1 MEVTER
7 THLLSPQQRRLRN
20 RQEVIDAI
28 LAAAREIM
36 RRDGVAALNLNEVAR
51 LVGMQTPSLY
61 KYFPSKFA
69 LYEALF
75 RMALRLF
82 RESEE
87 QIWNTS
93 QPIWERIEAWFETR
107 LRLVQEHPDL
117 YHLFLDNPVPGFL
130 PSPESLEEVRKIRA
144 PGVQAITE
152 AMDAGLIATHLT
164 PDRVLDL
171 LLAMRRGI
179 IAEHLGKETHLP
191 VGDER
196 FRSLIPEVLAL
207 LKAAWA
213 PQERNAE
220 LPAHATMVLP
230 APESEPGRSRMTDLE
245 A

>member
-1 MEVTER
+1 MGVTKR
-7 THLLSPQQRRLRN
+7 AHLLSPQQRRLRN

-87 QIWNTS
+87 QIWKTS

-130 PSPESLEEVRKIRA
+130 PSPENLEEARKIRT
-144 PGVQAITE
+144 PGVQAIME

-213 PQERNAE
+213 PSARNAE
-220 LPAHATMVLP
+220 RARACHTGDAC
-230 APESEPGRSRMTDLE
+230 PGE
-245 A
+245 

>member
-1 MEVTER
+1 MEVDSR

-20 RQEVIDAI
+20 RQEVMNAI

-61 KYFPSKFA
+61 KYFPNKFA

-75 RMALRLF
+75 RMALSLF

-87 QIWNTS
+87 QIWKTS

-130 PSPESLEEVRKIRA
+130 PSPESLEEVRKIRT

-171 LLAMRRGI
+171 MLAMRRGI

-213 PQERNAE
+213 PQARNAE
-220 LPAHATMVLP
+220 RARACHTGDA
-230 APESEPGRSRMTDLE
+230 SPGE
-245 A
+245 

>member
-130 PSPESLEEVRKIRA
+130 PSPENLEEARKIRT
-144 PGVQAITE
+144 PGVQAIME

-179 IAEHLGKETHLP
+179 LAEHLGKETHLP

-213 PQERNAE
+213 PSARNAE
-220 LPAHATMVLP
+220 LPERATKVLP
-230 APESEPGRSRMTDLE
+230 SKDE
-245 A
+245 

>member
-1 MEVTER
+1 M
-7 THLLSPQQRRLRN
+7 N
-20 RQEVIDAI
+20 AI

-61 KYFPSKFA
+61 KYFPNKFA

-75 RMALRLF
+75 RMALSLF

-87 QIWNTS
+87 QIWKTS

-130 PSPESLEEVRKIRA
+130 PSPESLEEVRKIRT

-171 LLAMRRGI
+171 MLAMRRGI

-213 PQERNAE
+213 PQARNAE
-220 LPAHATMVLP
+220 RARACHTGDA
-230 APESEPGRSRMTDLE
+230 SPGE
-245 A
+245 

>member
-7 THLLSPQQRRLRN
+7 THLLSP
-20 RQEVIDAI
+20 
-28 LAAAREIM
+28 
-36 RRDGVAALNLNEVAR
+36 
-51 LVGMQTPSLY
+51 TPSLY

-87 QIWNTS
+87 HIWNTS

-130 PSPESLEEVRKIRA
+130 PSPESLEEVRKIRT

-179 IAEHLGKETHLP
+179 LAEHLGKETHLP

-196 FRSLIPEVLAL
+196 FHSLIPEVLAL

-213 PQERNAE
+213 PSARNAE
-220 LPAHATMVLP
+220 LPERATKVLP
-230 APESEPGRSRMTDLE
+230 SKDE
-245 A
+245 

>member
-7 THLLSPQQRRLRN
+7 TPLLSPQQRRLRN

-28 LAAAREIM
+28 LAAARQIM

-87 QIWNTS
+87 QIWNTP

-130 PSPESLEEVRKIRA
+130 PSPQSLEEVRTIRT

-196 FRSLIPEVLAL
+196 FHSLIPEVLAL
-207 LKAAWA
+207 LKEAWA
-213 PQERNAE
+213 PAGNDEKQEGV
-220 LPAHATMVLP
+220 ATGLQP
-230 APESEPGRSRMTDLE
+230 APDGELGHARTTDS
-245 A
+245 